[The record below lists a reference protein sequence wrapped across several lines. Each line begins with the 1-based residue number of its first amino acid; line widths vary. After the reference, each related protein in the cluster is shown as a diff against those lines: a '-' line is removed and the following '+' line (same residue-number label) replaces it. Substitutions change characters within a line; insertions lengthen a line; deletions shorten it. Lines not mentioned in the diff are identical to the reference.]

1 MRRPILLLLPMLLC
15 LAAAGNAQNSE
26 RRDSEA
32 KLLALE
38 RIGRLQAAELK
49 DLKMLNAILDDN
61 FISVDADGRL
71 MNKSQMLA
79 LVHNTGSIRY
89 QSTEMS
95 VRMHGATAIVT
106 GIYQLNGIVAGK
118 PFTRRVRFVD
128 TWLDQ
133 NGNWRVIASL
143 TTPAN

>member
-1 MRRPILLLLPMLLC
+1 MRSLILVVLPMLLC
-15 LAAAGNAQNSE
+15 VAAAGNAQSGE
-26 RRDSEA
+26 LRDSEA
-32 KLLALE
+32 TLLALE
-38 RIGRLQAAELK
+38 RVGRLQAAELK

-71 MNKSQMLA
+71 MNKSQLLTFVNNA
-79 LVHNTGSIRY
+79 TSIRY
-89 QSTEMS
+89 RSSEMS
-95 VRMHGATAIVT
+95 VRMHRATAIVT
-106 GIYQLNGIVAGK
+106 GMYQLNGIVAGK

-133 NGNWRVIASL
+133 NGTWRVIASL